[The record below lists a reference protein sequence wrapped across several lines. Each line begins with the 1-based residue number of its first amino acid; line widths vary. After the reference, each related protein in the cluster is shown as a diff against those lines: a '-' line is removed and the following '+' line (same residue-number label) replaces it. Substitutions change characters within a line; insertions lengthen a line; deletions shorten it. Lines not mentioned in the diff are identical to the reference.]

1 MPVTD
6 SLATRDRLDALI
18 RPQSVAIVGASGEP
32 TRISGVIVRILLRY
46 GFPGPVYPVNPK
58 YEQICGLR
66 CYPDIGAIP
75 ADHPIDLAIIF
86 VPRSQVVEM
95 ARQCGERGVKSLVV
109 ITSGFSEIG
118 AAGVALQQELERT
131 ARGYGMAM
139 AGPNCAGIA
148 NLTAD
153 FVAYGTT
160 NFIELGDIIKGG
172 VALLTASGG
181 FGNTI
186 FTYCQERAVG
196 VSHIIGLGN
205 EAVTDAA
212 QFLDVLVDDPAVT
225 MVLAH
230 LESVRDPAS
239 FFHAAD
245 RAAAL
250 GKPLVVLKGGRS
262 AVGRH
267 AIATHTAALG
277 GSPAAFAGA
286 FRQHGVVQVTDLDEL
301 ADAAALL
308 ARGVQIGG
316 DRIGILSLA
325 GGGTGLLADIAADYG
340 FTVPELAPATVAGL
354 GEILPAIAVVKN
366 PLDPT
371 AGFARDG
378 AGFRAALLRFAAD
391 PGIDAVVFFPLASQ
405 PSYAEQLA
413 ASLIAAAADLSKPV
427 IVIWTASQNLALGAW
442 RMLHESGVPLFTS
455 STAAFRAMRRAREYW
470 EFTRSRALLAASDF
484 GPLRT
489 MTIDGGRVG
498 DRAFAVESLASLG
511 LRFPPSHIARS
522 AAEAAAAV
530 TELGPAAMKVLSPDI
545 LHKTEA
551 GAIQLDIT
559 SPDTAA
565 EAFGQILDRCRQH
578 SPDAAID
585 GVEVQQMVPAGLEM
599 LLGVTTDD
607 QLGPVLTV
615 GLGGIFT
622 ELLRDVAQRP
632 VPISR
637 LDARLM
643 LRELRASAV
652 LDGVRGA
659 PAYDEDRVVDAML
672 SLSAFADAVRD
683 RGPEIEINPL
693 VVHPRGRGAV
703 AVDIVAAFTGE
714 SGARL

>member
-1 MPVTD
+1 M
-6 SLATRDRLDALI
+6 
-18 RPQSVAIVGASGEP
+18 
-32 TRISGVIVRILLRY
+32 
-46 GFPGPVYPVNPK
+46 
-58 YEQICGLR
+58 
-66 CYPDIGAIP
+66 
-75 ADHPIDLAIIF
+75 
-86 VPRSQVVEM
+86 
-95 ARQCGERGVKSLVV
+95 
-109 ITSGFSEIG
+109 
-118 AAGVALQQELERT
+118 
-131 ARGYGMAM
+131 
-139 AGPNCAGIA
+139 
-148 NLTAD
+148 
-153 FVAYGTT
+153 
-160 NFIELGDIIKGG
+160 
-172 VALLTASGG
+172 ALLTASGG

-186 FTYCQERAVG
+186 FTYCQERALG

-212 QFLDVLVDDPAVT
+212 QFLEVLVDDPAVR

-239 FFHAAD
+239 FFRAAD

-250 GKPLVVLKGGRS
+250 AKPLVVLKGGRS

-301 ADAAALL
+301 ADTAALL

-340 FTVPELAPATVAGL
+340 FTVPELAPATIAGL

-371 AGFARDG
+371 AGFARDED
-378 AGFRAALLRFAAD
+378 GFRAALLRFAAD

-405 PSYAEQLA
+405 PSYAERLA
-413 ASLIAAAADLSKPV
+413 ASLIAVAPDIGKPV
-427 IVIWTASQNLALGAW
+427 IVIWTAGQNLAPGAW

-455 STAAFRAMRRAREYW
+455 SMAAFRAMRRAREYW
-470 EFTRSRALLAASDF
+470 EFARSRALPAASDY
-484 GPLRT
+484 GPMRT
-489 MTIDGGRVG
+489 LTMDGRAG
-498 DRAFAVESLASLG
+498 DRAFAIESLGLLG
-511 LRFPPSHIARS
+511 LRFPPSRIARS

-530 TELGPAAMKVLSPDI
+530 AELGPAAMKVLSPDI

-551 GAIQLDIT
+551 GAIQLDVT
-559 SPDTAA
+559 SPDMAA
-565 EAFGQILDRCRQH
+565 EVFGQILDRSRQH
-578 SPDAAID
+578 SPDAVID

-643 LRELRASAV
+643 LRELRAAAV

-683 RGPEIEINPL
+683 RGPEIELNPL

-714 SGARL
+714 SGGRL

>member
-1 MPVTD
+1 MPVI
-6 SLATRDRLDALI
+6 SSPAARDRLEALI
-18 RPQSVAIVGASGEP
+18 RPQSVAIIGASGEP
-32 TRISGVIVRILLRY
+32 TRISGVIIRILLRY

-58 YEQICGLR
+58 HEQICGLR
-66 CYPDIGAIP
+66 CYPEIGAIP
-75 ADHPIDLAIIF
+75 VGYPVDLAIIF

-118 AAGVALQQELERT
+118 ETGVALQQELERT
-131 ARGYGMAM
+131 VRGYGMAM

-160 NFIELGDIIKGG
+160 NFIELGEIVKGG

-186 FTYCQERAVG
+186 FTYCQERALG

-212 QFLDVLVDDPAVT
+212 QFLEVLVDDPAVR

-239 FFHAAD
+239 FFRAAD

-301 ADAAALL
+301 ADTAALL

-371 AGFARDG
+371 AGFARDED
-378 AGFRAALLRFAAD
+378 GFRAALLRFAAD

-413 ASLIAAAADLSKPV
+413 ASLIAAAPDIGKPV
-427 IVIWTASQNLALGAW
+427 IVIWTAGQNLAPGAW

-455 STAAFRAMRRAREYW
+455 SMAAFRAMRRAREYW
-470 EFTRSRALLAASDF
+470 EFARSRALPAASDY

-489 MTIDGGRVG
+489 LTMDGRAG
-498 DRAFAVESLASLG
+498 DRAFAIESLGLLG
-511 LRFPPSHIARS
+511 LRFPPSRVARS

-530 TELGPAAMKVLSPDI
+530 ADLGPAAMKVVSPDI

-551 GAIQLDIT
+551 GAIQLDVT
-559 SPDTAA
+559 SPDMAA
-565 EAFGQILDRCRQH
+565 EVFGLILDRSRQH
-578 SPDAAID
+578 SPDAVID

-615 GLGGIFT
+615 GLGGIFA